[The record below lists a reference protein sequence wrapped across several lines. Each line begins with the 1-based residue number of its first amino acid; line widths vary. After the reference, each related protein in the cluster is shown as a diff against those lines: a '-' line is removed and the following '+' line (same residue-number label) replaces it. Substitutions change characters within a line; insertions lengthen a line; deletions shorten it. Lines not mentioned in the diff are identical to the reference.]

1 MKKIFTLLFSLTLFG
16 FSSPVSLKAQLAYS
30 PFLDSLIQ
38 LADHQSILLLTRQLA
53 GDTTVLIGGIPTTI
67 SSRHYN
73 NPNNSKAADFIFDK
87 FTEYGYTPEVHT
99 FSNGRGENIIATKTG
114 TKYPDKEFI
123 ICGHYDNMPSGSVA
137 PGADD
142 NASGT
147 VAVLEAA
154 RLLAPFE
161 SEYTIRFAAWDE
173 EEIGLVG
180 SYAYAQR
187 AASQGQQILGVLN
200 LDMIAWDS
208 DNDYTYSIATNTL
221 SQSFTNDF
229 LRTTAYYQPQLN
241 HNYYYTTASDHASF
255 WQFDYPAMLAI
266 EDWYDFNEYYHTPGD
281 DIDILNM
288 PYYVAFVRASIAN
301 IAAQGWDHRF
311 YFHHDPVVS
320 GNSLEEREAILIVQ
334 GSHPLDILN
343 YSPRLYYSGNGSGFD
358 FVTPYEVS
366 GDTLRFMI
374 PGFAFGTEVS
384 YYFAVQDSLGRLT
397 ATYPAGGSGINPP
410 GTLAPES
417 FFVYMIDNI
426 FSANTCS
433 TTTPVE
439 ITDYQNTYDLITV
452 EATGTVMDVNVNLD
466 ITHTRTGELR
476 LILTGPDGTVSLLSD
491 RNGGNGDNYTNTTFD
506 DQAEMMITEGAPPF
520 TGRFRPEMALSAF
533 NGKPVSGDWQIRI
546 NDGGAGNTGTL
557 NNWCLHILYL
567 DPTTGL
573 TLIGNAEDEYLG
585 QNYPNP
591 AKGTT
596 TIEFKLKQPSDV
608 QLIIY
613 NMLGQPVAQLANDYF
628 SAGNHLI
635 VAGLHQLT
643 PGRYFY
649 QLKTDRFSKVMP
661 MVILR

>member
-1 MKKIFTLLFSLTLFG
+1 MKKIFTMVIALVLFG
-16 FSSPVSLKAQLAYS
+16 LNTPGNLKAQLAYS

-53 GDTTVLIGGIPTTI
+53 GDTTVVINGQTTTI

-73 NPNNSKAADFIFDK
+73 NPNNSKAAGFIYDK
-87 FTEYGYTPEVHT
+87 FVEYGYTPEIHT

-114 TKYPDKEFI
+114 TRYPGKEFI

-154 RLLAPFE
+154 RLLAPFD

-187 AASQGQQILGVLN
+187 AANQGQEILGVLN

-208 DNDYTYSIATNTL
+208 DNDYTYSIATNAL

-229 LRTTAYYQPQLN
+229 LRTTAYYQPLLN

-255 WQFDYPAMLAI
+255 WQYGYPAMLAI

-281 DIDILNM
+281 NINILNM
-288 PYYVAFVRASIAN
+288 PYYIAFVRASIAN

-311 YFHHDPVVS
+311 IFHHDPVVS
-320 GNSLEEREAILIVQ
+320 GNSEEDREAVLIVQ
-334 GSHPLDILN
+334 GSHPVDIQN
-343 YSPRLYYSGNGSGFD
+343 YLPRLYYTGNGSGFD

-374 PGFAFGTEVS
+374 PGFVFGTEVS

-397 ATYPAGGSGINPP
+397 ATYPAGGLGINPP
-410 GTLAPES
+410 GTQAPGI
-417 FFVYMIDNI
+417 FFIYDIDNI
-426 FSANTCS
+426 SALSNCS
-433 TTTPVE
+433 STTPVA
-439 ITDYQNTYDLITV
+439 ISDFQNTYDQILV
-452 EATGTVMDVNVNLD
+452 ESTGTVMDVNVNLD
-466 ITHTRTGELR
+466 ITHARTGELR
-476 LILTGPDGTVSLLSD
+476 LILTSPDGTVAMLSD
-491 RNGGNGDNYTNTTFD
+491 RNGGSGSNYTNTTFD
-506 DQAEMMITEGAPPF
+506 DQAELAITQGAPPF
-520 TGRFRPEMALSAF
+520 TGRFRPQMALSTF
-533 NGKPVSGDWQIRI
+533 NGKPVSGNWQMRI
-546 NDGGAGNTGTL
+546 HDGGAGNTGTL
-557 NNWCLHILYL
+557 NSWCLHILYL
-567 DPTTGL
+567 EPTTGI
-573 TLIGNAEDEYLG
+573 TPNDIQEDEYLG

-613 NMLGQPVAQLANDYF
+613 NMLGQPVAQLANETF

-649 QLKTDRFSKVMP
+649 QLKTDSFSKVMP
-661 MVILR
+661 MVIIR